1 MHTQKIVFSAL
12 AVIATFSLSLPAVA
26 QRNGGRSN
34 GSGIAIHGMPA
45 SVTSFGFGGRPGFH
59 GVPASVTS
67 QGFGNSAFRNH
78 QGIHQEP
85 PLFGQR
91 HRRGRRFV
99 SPFFGGVIAAP
110 YAYPIYGNDGYED
123 DSGNGPDEQED
134 YRGDPTVF
142 DRRGPGSGDPAGQ
155 QNQDQNQDEDYRTA
169 RPSEPAPQP
178 VVAEQPS
185 TVLVFKDGRR
195 LEISNYAIAG
205 STLYNLSDGLPRKVA
220 LAELDLPATVK
231 QNDDRG
237 VDFQLP
243 AGTKRN

>member
-1 MHTQKIVFSAL
+1 MRTQKIVFSAL
-12 AVIATFSLSLPAVA
+12 TAIATFAVSLPAVA
-26 QRNGGRSN
+26 QRNGERSS
-34 GSGIAIHGMPA
+34 GSSTAIHGVPP

-67 QGFGNSAFRNH
+67 QGFGSSAFRNH

-85 PLFGQR
+85 PLFSQ
-91 HRRGRRFV
+91 HHHRGRRFG
-99 SPFFGGVIAAP
+99 SPFYGGAVAVP
-110 YAYPIYGNDGYED
+110 YAYLWYATDAED
-123 DSGNGPDEQED
+123 DSGNDSADAED
-134 YRGDPTVF
+134 YRGGPTVF
-142 DRRGPGSGDPAGQ
+142 DRRGPGIDESAGRQ
-155 QNQDQNQDEDYRTA
+155 GQDQNQDEDYRTA
-169 RPSEPAPQP
+169 RPTEPAPQP
-178 VVAEQPS
+178 AVAEQPS
-185 TVLVFKDGRR
+185 TLLIFKDGRR

-243 AGTKRN
+243 AGTKLN